1 MERPKTERPKT
12 VRTNME
18 RPKNGAAKIGGAKP
32 RRQPQ
37 TERSK
42 RPART
47 SVRSAEGWTPGG
59 GAWGGNRIH
68 FLRPETTAFHA
79 LVLSGDASHGD
90 GKRHIRVS
98 T

>member
-1 MERPKTERPKT
+1 MERPKHGGGHKRRGQTRPT
-12 VRTNME
+12 
-18 RPKNGAAKIGGAKP
+18 
-32 RRQPQ
+32 
-37 TERSK
+37 
-42 RPART
+42 RT

-79 LVLSGDASHGD
+79 LVLCGDASHGD